1 CDIAAELS
9 VVTTIDELEQVT
21 CKDKI
26 LLLKGEI
33 CAEQLMPRNFT
44 FYNPDHH
51 KKIYTLLEAKQ
62 PAAIIAATTRK
73 PELVGALYPFPLIED
88 GDFDIPNFFCNE
100 VTGERISVK
109 MRETFRLK
117 AEAER
122 IPAQANNVIA
132 RTNPEAEEKIV
143 IFAHI
148 DAYGD
153 SLGASDNASGTAVL
167 LLLAEMFRDYQGSI
181 GIEIIAINGEDN
193 YSAGGEKDYLLRY
206 GNELSKIVVA
216 INLDD
221 IGYIQGKTAYSFYE
235 CPETIQQSVQ
245 ESFQKYEGLVMGE
258 RWYQSDHMV
267 FVQKGIP
274 AIALTTEKITEL
286 MAGYTHTSRD
296 TPDIVDCGKLVD
308 VARALRDFII
318 GYTS

>member
-1 CDIAAELS
+1 MVLLTASA
-9 VVTTIDELEQVT
+9 VV
-21 CKDKI
+21 I
-26 LLLKGEI
+26 L
-33 CAEQLMPRNFT
+33 
-44 FYNPDHH
+44 
-51 KKIYTLLEAKQ
+51 
-62 PAAIIAATTRK
+62 
-73 PELVGALYPFPLIED
+73 
-88 GDFDIPNFFCNE
+88 
-100 VTGERISVK
+100 
-109 MRETFRLK
+109 
-117 AEAER
+117 
-122 IPAQANNVIA
+122 A
-132 RTNPEAEEKIV
+132 RTNLEDEEKIV
-143 IFAHI
+143 ICAHI

-153 SLGASDNASGTAVL
+153 SPGASYNASGTAVL
-167 LLLAEMFRDYQGSI
+167 LLLAEMLRDYQGSI

-193 YSAGGEKDYLLRY
+193 YSAGGEKDYLRRY

-296 TPDIVDCGKLVD
+296 TPDIVDCGKLVE